1 MHIPHSREIAVD
13 FFEKYVTQESSH
25 LKGLNV
31 YDLSTGSG
39 YIVNLFHK
47 QNAKVHLYDLIPD
60 NNQFC
65 EVTCYYLNMQHV
77 FPIENDV
84 ADLVICSETIEHL
97 PNQYLFFQEIS
108 RILKPSGKF
117 ILTTPNTSS
126 LRSRFAYFVGE
137 SEHYNSPLPT
147 EHNAFTLFGDSTNN
161 NGYFAKIF
169 ISGILRLRLLAAIN
183 KLQINKIVKTQSS
196 STSRLLL
203 IFYPIIYYFNRK
215 TYKRHMQDM
224 PEFKNTFRE
233 IFNISISKDVLLS
246 KHLIV
251 IFGKHS

>member
-108 RILKPSGKF
+108 RIL
-117 ILTTPNTSS
+117 
-126 LRSRFAYFVGE
+126 V
-137 SEHYNSPLPT
+137 LPT
-147 EHNAFTLFGDSTNN
+147 LLQLQQDLSGISAMAKPQHSPTLFMLMQTTNPTQLPSLLQMHV
-161 NGYFAKIF
+161 AL
-169 ISGILRLRLLAAIN
+169 ILQ
-183 KLQINKIVKTQSS
+183 KEQSWW
-196 STSRLLL
+196 R
-203 IFYPIIYYFNRK
+203 N
-215 TYKRHMQDM
+215 
-224 PEFKNTFRE
+224 
-233 IFNISISKDVLLS
+233 
-246 KHLIV
+246 
-251 IFGKHS
+251 